1 MRLSLAVVLAA
12 GLASPSLAADLRFC
26 WVGANGYSL
35 SGRMQVPDQKM
46 SNAVITEND
55 VTVFRI
61 SGFYNGM
68 PIGNWDMRERTP
80 DTTFH
85 VRFDPIAMQFL
96 TGGSFASTN
105 SQGWNADGN
114 VMNCG
119 NPGFGFNSGNY
130 AQDICVN
137 GTYIEASSIDP
148 ATPLM
153 AQSGPEAPTCKP
165 AQLMS
170 EAIIKD

>member
-1 MRLSLAVVLAA
+1 MRLSLAVLLAT

-46 SNAVITEND
+46 SFSVITEND
-55 VTVFRI
+55 VTAFRI
-61 SGFYNGM
+61 SGFHKGV
-68 PIGNWDMRERTP
+68 PIGNWDMRDRTP

-137 GTYIEASSIDP
+137 GKYIEASSIDP
-148 ATPLM
+148 STPLL
-153 AQSGPEAPTCKP
+153 AQIGPEAATCTP
-165 AQLMS
+165 AKLMS
-170 EAIIKD
+170 KAIIKD